1 MEITD
6 TTPIITAEVLAT
18 QLGKDKKMINYL
30 VKAGII
36 NPQKTGRNRLYSKE
50 DADIATA
57 VLEHCPTKEAIKGFK
72 FFLKAEGIDGD
83 VNKALDMVKQAK
95 QGE

>member
-18 QLGKDKKMINYL
+18 QLGQDKKMINYM
-30 VKAGII
+30 VKAGIL

-50 DADIATA
+50 DADTAAA
-57 VLEHCPTKEAIKGFK
+57 VLEHCPTKEAIKGLK

-83 VNKALDMVKQAK
+83 VKKALDHIKQAK